1 MEFYLLKLFHLQ
13 EGIILGKLS
22 SKTRDFITI
31 GFALFAMFFGAGNLI
46 FPPFLG
52 WQSGS
57 SWLIGIIFYMA
68 IDIGMSLMAII
79 ASARIGHGASGI
91 TEKLGRIPSFIIIS
105 VTCLC
110 IGPMIAIPRTASI
123 TYEVGFIP
131 NFGDVS
137 SWIVTGVFFLISWA
151 LSIRESKVVD
161 IVGKVL
167 SPVMFIIILIM
178 IIKGFI
184 SPLGGIAPDNDVYT
198 AIKDGSLAGYQTMD
212 MLAACLFSITVTST
226 IIQRGYT
233 DTKTQFSLIR
243 GCGFIAA
250 LLLFIVYGGLAY
262 IGATASVR
270 VDAVL
275 TQSELLVF
283 LAGLLMGNVGR
294 VVLGLIVSFAC
305 LTTAIGLLTSIA
317 SFFEENLHLNYKV
330 LVTAFTIISWIISNF
345 GTSVIIAKAA
355 PVLDLVYPMM
365 IMLIILSIFSRF
377 FTGCHVYRFAAYGAL
392 AAGVFT
398 QLDNLL
404 SDGSLSSLL
413 PLSGAGFGW
422 VVPAVVLGVVGY
434 LIDKTDKQQ

>member
-1 MEFYLLKLFHLQ
+1 M
-13 EGIILGKLS
+13 GRS

-57 SWLIGIIFYMA
+57 NWLIGIIFYMA

-105 VTCLC
+105 ITCLC

-131 NFGDVS
+131 NFGGLN
-137 SWIVTGVFFLISWA
+137 SWIVTGIFFLISWA

-184 SPLGGIAPDNDVYT
+184 SPIGEIAPNNDVYT
-198 AIKDGSLAGYQTMD
+198 AVKEGSLAGYQTMD

-233 DTKTQFSLIR
+233 DQKTQFSLIR
-243 GCGFIAA
+243 GCGLIAA

-270 VDAVL
+270 VDAIL
-275 TQSELLVF
+275 TQSELLVY
-283 LAGLLMGNVGR
+283 LSGLLMGNAGR
-294 VVLGLIVSFAC
+294 VILGLIVSFAC

-317 SFFEENLHLNYKV
+317 SYFEENLHLNYKM
-330 LVTAFTIISWIISNF
+330 LVTVFAVISWIISNF

-355 PVLDLVYPMM
+355 PVLDLVYPVM
-365 IMLIILSIFSRF
+365 IMLIILSLFGRF
-377 FTGCHVYRFAAYGAL
+377 FTGCHVYRFSAYGAL
-392 AAGVFT
+392 AAGIVIMIDKSF
-398 QLDNLL
+398 L
-404 SDGSLSSLL
+404 SGTAAAFL

-422 VVPAVVLGVVGY
+422 VIPAVVCGMIGY
-434 LIDKTDKQQ
+434 AIDRSQAAKQ